1 MIKYKKICFD
11 IEREIPLFNKVKYFQ
26 IFEKLISMNDYYLLN
41 ENEKEQKL
49 IFDISIKKIEINWK
63 TIYDKLYLK
72 DKELNI
78 PLIISKYL
86 KSKAKMLKLFIK
98 NFSKKYNLTKEI
110 TRKLYF
116 YICKKKY
123 FLNPNSNEIL
133 KITKEIEKE
142 NLESNIKYHS
152 TLTNIFI
159 EYYNK
164 KKTYDEKEFEE
175 EYQFN
180 KKYFI
185 KKNIRQK
192 AKSTININSNK
203 NKKFKIKI
211 NPSSISFRIK
221 KENYKKN
228 LYIQSYNSK
237 NNSSIISTET
247 KNLKKNNIKYN
258 SINFKPIKLKKLK
271 KKINH
276 KNSDFD
282 LSKIKFPVLY
292 NKRILKEE
300 IEKKNNINKSTI
312 TKIPINFFSK
322 KDLTY
327 Y

>member
-63 TIYDKLYLK
+63 TIYDKVYLK

-164 KKTYDEKEFEE
+164 KKHMMK
-175 EYQFN
+175 
-180 KKYFI
+180 
-185 KKNIRQK
+185 
-192 AKSTININSNK
+192 
-203 NKKFKIKI
+203 
-211 NPSSISFRIK
+211 
-221 KENYKKN
+221 
-228 LYIQSYNSK
+228 
-237 NNSSIISTET
+237 
-247 KNLKKNNIKYN
+247 KNLKKNINLIKNIL
-258 SINFKPIKLKKLK
+258 LKK
-271 KKINH
+271 I
-276 KNSDFD
+276 
-282 LSKIKFPVLY
+282 
-292 NKRILKEE
+292 
-300 IEKKNNINKSTI
+300 
-312 TKIPINFFSK
+312 
-322 KDLTY
+322 
-327 Y
+327 